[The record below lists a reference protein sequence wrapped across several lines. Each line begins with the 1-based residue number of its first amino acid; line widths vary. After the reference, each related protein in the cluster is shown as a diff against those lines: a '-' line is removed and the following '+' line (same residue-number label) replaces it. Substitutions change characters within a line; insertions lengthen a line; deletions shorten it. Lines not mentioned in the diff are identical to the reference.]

1 MHRVA
6 LVVTVSV
13 GLVLAATSL
22 GSLTPRAVAQVATP
36 EAVCPVTTEEENEAV
51 ARRWHDEAINQ
62 GDLEVL
68 DEITASDIIHHAG
81 TFPDG
86 IGTNAVKSVLG
97 ALLTGFPDLR
107 HTIEQVIAKD
117 DTVVI
122 RWQAEGTNDG
132 EFQGHAPTGKTAT
145 WTGVN
150 IYRFECGL
158 IAEEWSEGDGLGRLM
173 QLGLIATPT
182 P

>member
-1 MHRVA
+1 MA
-6 LVVTVSV
+6 L
-13 GLVLAATSL
+13 
-22 GSLTPRAVAQVATP
+22 
-36 EAVCPVTTEEENEAV
+36 
-51 ARRWHDEAINQ
+51 
-62 GDLEVL
+62 
-68 DEITASDIIHHAG
+68 
-81 TFPDG
+81 TFVD
-86 IGTNAVKSVLG
+86 LG
-97 ALLTGFPDLR
+97 AMLSGFPDLR
-107 HTIEQVIAKD
+107 HTIEQVIAND

-150 IYRFECGL
+150 IYRFECGR

-173 QLGLIATPT
+173 QLGLIATST